1 VTARPDAATPV
12 KRRRLPTR
20 AEAGA
25 ALAAAVLFAI
35 AFPPFP
41 LVLPA
46 FVCLV
51 PVAIV
56 AARAADGGATAGS
69 VARTWLLFGV
79 AGYGLNLYWI
89 AVALSLFTPLAFAG
103 YVASLIWLAPFVAF
117 AGLALYVA
125 RRLTGAPLALL
136 LPVIWVTLELT
147 LNYLGDLA
155 FPWLP
160 LGLSLSR
167 FPAAIQ
173 IADLSG
179 VRGLSFW
186 IALTNGLLADAWLAR
201 RDTRVVTRRLV
212 AVVAAAA
219 FVIGYGAWRMA
230 TTVLRPLAP
239 IGVIQPNVSERE
251 KLTRAPERPFMEVL
265 AEGTRQV
272 LRDADPQLV
281 VWPETALPDYLLRN
295 RYWLDSL
302 RALAA
307 IERVPML
314 VGIPDVVFRTPEDY
328 DYYNAAFLTDSAG
341 RFDAY
346 APYRKRYLVPIV
358 ERVPFLNP
366 EWFSGIDYFGG
377 FGYGEPRAPF
387 ELPFGSFGVL
397 ICYES
402 IFPQLPRRYR
412 REGADLLVNITN
424 DAWFG
429 RTTAPY
435 QHHAHVALRAVE
447 TRVGVIR
454 SANTGISGYV
464 DPLGRVRA
472 RTALEVPAAESY
484 VAETTDVITP
494 FVRFGDWLGGLCAI
508 ATATMV
514 AIAAYRRR
522 RPA

>member
-1 VTARPDAATPV
+1 MTARAEVATPV
-12 KRRRLPTR
+12 KRRLVPTR
-20 AEAGA
+20 GEAGA

-41 LVLPA
+41 LIIPA

-51 PVAIV
+51 PVAIA
-56 AARAADGGATAGS
+56 AARAADGAGNAGS
-69 VARTWLLFGV
+69 VFRTWLLFGV
-79 AGYGLNLYWI
+79 IGYGLNLYWI

-103 YVASLIWLAPFVAF
+103 YLATLVWLAPFVGL
-117 AGLALYVA
+117 AGLVLYAA
-125 RRLTGAPLALL
+125 RRVTNAPLALL
-136 LPVIWVTLELT
+136 LPVTWVAHELA

-155 FPWLP
+155 FPWIP

-179 VRGLSFW
+179 VRGVSFW
-186 IALTNGLLADAWLAR
+186 IALTNGLLADAWLLRANIPAVR
-201 RDTRVVTRRLV
+201 RRLIG
-212 AVVAAAA
+212 VVAAAILVVA
-219 FVIGYGAWRMA
+219 YGAWRMA
-230 TTVLRPLAP
+230 TIVLRPLAP
-239 IGVIQPNVSERE
+239 IAVVQPNVSERE

-265 AEGTRQV
+265 AEGTREV

-281 VWPETALPDYLLRN
+281 VWPEAALPDYIIRN

-307 IERVPML
+307 IERVPMF
-314 VGIPDVVFRTPEDY
+314 VGIPDVVFHTPEEY
-328 DYYNAAFLTDSAG
+328 DYYNAAFLTDSTG
-341 RFDAY
+341 RLDAQL
-346 APYRKRYLVPIV
+346 PYRKRYLVPIV
-358 ERVPFLNP
+358 ERVPFVNP
-366 EWFSGIDYFGG
+366 EWFSGIEYFGG
-377 FGYGEPRAPF
+377 FGYGEPRPPF
-387 ELPFGSFGVL
+387 ELPFGSFGAL

-435 QHHAHVALRAVE
+435 QHHAHIALRAVE

-472 RTALEVPAAESY
+472 RTALEVPAAETY
-484 VAETTDVITP
+484 LAETTDTITP
-494 FVRFGDWLGGLCAI
+494 FVRFGDWVGALCAL
-508 ATATMV
+508 ATVAMV
-514 AIAAYRRR
+514 ALGIYRKRRR
-522 RPA
+522 A